1 MKQARADGPDST
13 DILYCCDIKPS
24 NEIVI
29 DAATIVIRTQRAF
42 LYFHYLRIHSI
53 IYFAL
58 HDRRDITICRTH
70 DPPHPT
76 DGSYTWQL

>member
-1 MKQARADGPDST
+1 MKQARAVGP
-13 DILYCCDIKPS
+13 DILYYCDIKPS

-58 HDRRDITICRTH
+58 HDCDITICRTH
-70 DPPHPT
+70 DPPYPK
-76 DGSYTWQL
+76 DPIYT